1 LRKSYNLAGLYLGM
15 PERRRRRRTMPICF
29 SSDQLKLIEEYAKRR
44 GMLNV
49 SQAIE
54 ELVMTK

>member
-1 LRKSYNLAGLYLGM
+1 MAEK
-15 PERRRRRRTMPICF
+15 RRRRRTMPICF

-54 ELVMTK
+54 DLITK